1 MTDERIMQLIKFAQ
15 GLVEANKAGVYQ
27 LPLIATP
34 EETLDVLTELAAL
47 RKGPGELP
55 PIQ

>member
-15 GLVEANKAGVYQ
+15 ALVEANKAGVYQ

-47 RKGPGELP
+47 RKGPGEPP

>member
-47 RKGPGELP
+47 RKGPGEPP